1 MLRLATRRSPLARWQ
16 AGEVARLL
24 RQAHP
29 GLETELVAVD
39 TAGDRQKDRP
49 LTEVGGQGVF
59 VKEVQAAV
67 LEGRADLAVHSAKDL
82 QSVETDGLVLAA
94 FPSRADARDA
104 LVGTP
109 LAGLLPGATVAT
121 GSVRRRAQLA
131 WRRPDLRF
139 TDLRGNIATRLER
152 VPPGGAVIM
161 AQAALDRLGLA
172 AAAAELLDPEVM
184 LPQVGQGAMAAEC
197 RADDAPTIALLQAID
212 DPATATAVRAERAF
226 LARLGSGCALPV
238 AAYAT
243 LREHGART
251 PTIHIEGLIAA
262 TDGAALVRQ
271 HSSGPAVA
279 GEALGADLAAALLAT
294 DEGRSLWGDRRG
306 DGPGADGP
314 GGPGRG
320 REGPA

>member
-29 GLETELVAVD
+29 GLETELVDVD
-39 TAGDRQKDRP
+39 TAGDRHKDRP

-94 FPSRADARDA
+94 FPPRADPRDA

-109 LAGLLPGATVAT
+109 LAELAPGATVAT

-131 WRRPDLRF
+131 WHRPDLRF
-139 TDLRGNIATRLER
+139 ADLRGNIATRLER

-161 AQAALDRLGLA
+161 AQAALDRLGLGA
-172 AAAAELLDPEVM
+172 RAAEILDPEVM

-197 RADDAPTIALLQAID
+197 RSDDPSTIALLEAID
-212 DPATATAVRAERAF
+212 HPPTAIAVRTERAF
-226 LARLGSGCALPV
+226 LARLGSGCSLPV
-238 AAYAT
+238 AAHAT
-243 LREHGART
+243 LDESGAG
-251 PTIHIEGLIAA
+251 PTILIEGLIAA
-262 TDGAALVRQ
+262 TDGTALVRRRM
-271 HSSGPAVA
+271 SGPAARTEQA
-279 GEALGADLAAALLAT
+279 GAHQIGTALIGAGQIGAQLADALLAT
-294 DEGRSLWGDRRG
+294 
-306 DGPGADGP
+306 P
-314 GGPGRG
+314 
-320 REGPA
+320 